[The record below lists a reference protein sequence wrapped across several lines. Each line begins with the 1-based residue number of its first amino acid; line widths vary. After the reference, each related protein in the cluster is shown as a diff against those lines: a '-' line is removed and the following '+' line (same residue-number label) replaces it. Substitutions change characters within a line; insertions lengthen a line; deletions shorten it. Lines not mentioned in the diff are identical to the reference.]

1 MDDVFIV
8 VWEASNIP
16 SHTMALF
23 IVIPSDTLGTGDAKY
38 IYIDL
43 IENMVWEMLEI
54 FFAASRYSY

>member
-8 VWEASNIP
+8 DWEASNMP

-38 IYIDL
+38 MYINL
-43 IENMVWEMLEI
+43 IENMVWDVLEI
-54 FFAASRYSY
+54 FFSASLC